1 MARRRKSRIVVP
13 EARAGIERLKA
24 EVMRRE
30 GYAIDQGN
38 PDNVKFEVARRLG
51 VPLNP
56 GYNGDITAEAAG
68 KIGGRIGGA
77 MVREMVRMAQH
88 SLAAA
93 HQAAGSADPFGDMRR
108 RT

>member
-1 MARRRKSRIVVP
+1 MARKRRNRIVVP
-13 EARAGIERLKA
+13 EARADIERLKA

-30 GYAIDQGN
+30 GYAIEPGN
-38 PDNVKFEVARRLG
+38 PGNVKYEVARRLG

-77 MVREMVRMAQH
+77 LVREMVRMAQH

-93 HQAAGSADPFGDMRR
+93 HQAAGPADGYGDMRR
-108 RT
+108 RL